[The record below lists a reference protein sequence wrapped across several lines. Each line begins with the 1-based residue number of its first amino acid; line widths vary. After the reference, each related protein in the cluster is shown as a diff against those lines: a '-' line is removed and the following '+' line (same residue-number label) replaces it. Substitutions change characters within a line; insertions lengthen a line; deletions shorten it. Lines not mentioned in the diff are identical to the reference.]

1 MYGVHK
7 RHAIEVLISVS
18 KKEVF
23 VDVKQTTNQVNNQ
36 LEVRRILNFSE
47 GRWRYGGLN

>member
-1 MYGVHK
+1 M
-7 RHAIEVLISVS
+7 RHAKEVLINVS

-23 VDVKQTTNQVNNQ
+23 VDVKQTTNQVKNQ

-47 GRWRYGGLN
+47 GRWWYGELN